1 MILASKRNRNY
12 PTNNHAPATQRIST
26 YLQLNRGIVLDRQ
39 MNMSYW
45 AANSSYLVDA
55 NFNNV
60 DALRGEVFVERGSVS
75 FMIVSPSH
83 RIVGKVFIKLHFF
96 LYIIKVFNLICV
108 CVCVLWIYLYLIS
121 L

>member
-45 AANSSYLVDA
+45 AANRSHLVDA
-55 NFNNV
+55 NFNHV
-60 DALRGEVFVERGSVS
+60 DALRGEVSVERGSAS
-75 FMIVSPSH
+75 FTVVSPSH
-83 RIVGKVFIKLHFF
+83 RIVGRFFKKFHFF
-96 LYIIKVFNLICV
+96 LLFLFLYILLKSSI
-108 CVCVLWIYLYLIS
+108 
-121 L
+121 